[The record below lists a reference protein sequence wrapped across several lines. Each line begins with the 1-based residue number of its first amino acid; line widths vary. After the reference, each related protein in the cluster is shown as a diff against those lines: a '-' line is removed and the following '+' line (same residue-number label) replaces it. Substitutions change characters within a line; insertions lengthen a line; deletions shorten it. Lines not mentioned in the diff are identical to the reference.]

1 MKIALIGYG
10 RMGHMI
16 EEIAVSRG
24 HEIVCTVDVDN
35 PEAFD
40 SEAFRSAD
48 VAIEFSMPSSAYANV
63 LKAFDAG
70 LKVVS
75 GTTGWFADHKAEMD
89 ALCASG
95 RTLFWSS
102 NFSIG
107 VYIFSAV
114 NRYLAGIM
122 DKFDSYDVAMDEV
135 HHCHKLDSP
144 SGTAVTLAEAV
155 LSRIARKDRWINEL
169 APLGEIESVKTP
181 MPGSAL
187 EIFSY
192 RHDEVPGTHTI
203 RYESDADRIV
213 ITHEA
218 KSRRG
223 FALGAV
229 LAAEYTAAHEGLL
242 GMDDLFKELI

>member
-24 HEIVCTVDVDN
+24 HEIVCTVDVGN

-48 VAIEFSMPSSAYANV
+48 VAIEFSMPSSAYSNV
-63 LKAFDAG
+63 KKAFVAG

-75 GTTGWFADHKAEMD
+75 GTTGWFADHREEMEAFCAE
-89 ALCASG
+89 G
-95 RTLFWSS
+95 HTLFWSS

-114 NRYLAGIM
+114 NSYLAGIM
-122 DKFDSYDVAMDEV
+122 DKFDGYDVAMDEV

-144 SGTAVTLAEAV
+144 SGTAVTLAEGLLAK
-155 LSRIARKDRWINEL
+155 LSRKDSWINEL
-169 APLGEIESVKTP
+169 APLGEVESIKTP
-181 MPGSAL
+181 EAGPAL
-187 EIFSY
+187 KIFSY
-192 RHDEVPGTHTI
+192 RHDEVPGIHSV

-229 LAAEYTAAHEGLL
+229 LPAEYAASHSGLL
-242 GMDDLFKELI
+242 GMDDLFKDLI

>member
-1 MKIALIGYG
+1 MKIVLIGYG

-75 GTTGWFADHKAEMD
+75 GTTGWFAAHKDEME
-89 ALCASG
+89 ALCAG
-95 RTLFWSS
+95 GKTLFWSS

-114 NRYLAGIM
+114 NKYLAGIM

-144 SGTAVTLAEAV
+144 SGTAVTLAEGL
-155 LSRIARKDRWINEL
+155 LSRLSRKDSWANEL
-169 APLGEIESVKTP
+169 APLGEVESLKAP
-181 MPGSAL
+181 APGSAL
-187 EIFSY
+187 QIFSY
-192 RHDEVPGTHTI
+192 RHDEVPGIHSI
-203 RYESDADRIV
+203 RYESEADRIV

-229 LAAEYTAAHEGLL
+229 LAAEFAAVHEGLL

>member
-1 MKIALIGYG
+1 MDIALIGYG

-24 HEIVCTVDVDN
+24 HRVVCTVDVDN

-48 VAIEFSMPSSAYANV
+48 VAIEFTMPSSAYSNV

-70 LKVVS
+70 VKVVS
-75 GTTGWFADHKAEMD
+75 GTTGWFAEHRDEMQR
-89 ALCASG
+89 LCSEG

-122 DKFDSYDVAMDEV
+122 DKFDGYDVAMDEV
-135 HHCHKLDSP
+135 HHCHKLDAP
-144 SGTAVTLAEAV
+144 SGTAVTLAEGI
-155 LSRIARKDRWINEL
+155 LSRLSRKEGWVNEL
-169 APLGEIESVKTP
+169 APLGEVESLKTP
-181 MPGSAL
+181 APGKDL
-187 EIFSY
+187 QIYSY
-192 RHDEVPGTHTI
+192 RHDEVPGIHTV

-223 FALGAV
+223 FARGAV
-229 LAAEYTAAHEGLL
+229 LAAEYTASHEGLL
-242 GMDDLFKELI
+242 GMDDLFKDMI

>member
-16 EEIAVSRG
+16 EGIALSRG
-24 HEIVCTVDVDN
+24 HELVCAVDVDN

-48 VAIEFSMPSSAYANV
+48 VAIEFTMPSSAYSNV
-63 LKAFDAG
+63 KKAFAAG

-75 GTTGWFADHKAEMD
+75 GTTGWFADHKEEMEK
-89 ALCASG
+89 LCASG
-95 RTLFWSS
+95 NTLFWSS

-144 SGTAVTLAEAV
+144 SGTAVTLAEGILSK
-155 LSRIARKDRWINEL
+155 LSRKEGWTNEL
-169 APLGEIESVKTP
+169 APLGEVESLKAPV
-181 MPGSAL
+181 PGKGL
-187 EIFSY
+187 QIFSY
-192 RHDEVPGTHTI
+192 RHDEVPGIHTV

-213 ITHEA
+213 FTHEA
-218 KSRRG
+218 KSRKG
-223 FALGAV
+223 FALSAV
-229 LAAEYTAAHEGLL
+229 LAAEYAAGHSGLL
-242 GMDDLFKELI
+242 GMDDLFKDLI

>member
-1 MKIALIGYG
+1 MDIALIGYG

-24 HEIVCTVDVDN
+24 HRVVCTVDVDN

-48 VAIEFSMPSSAYANV
+48 VAIEFTMPSSAYSNV

-70 LKVVS
+70 VKVVS
-75 GTTGWFADHKAEMD
+75 GTTGWFAEHRDEMQR
-89 ALCASG
+89 LCSEG

-122 DKFDSYDVAMDEV
+122 DKFDGYDVAMDEV
-135 HHCHKLDSP
+135 HHCHKLDAP
-144 SGTAVTLAEAV
+144 SGTAVTLAEGI
-155 LSRIARKDRWINEL
+155 LSRLSRKEGWVNEL
-169 APLGEIESVKTP
+169 APLGEVESLKTP
-181 MPGSAL
+181 APGKDL
-187 EIFSY
+187 QIYSY
-192 RHDEVPGTHTI
+192 RHDEVPGIHTV

-229 LAAEYTAAHEGLL
+229 LAAEYTASHEGLL
-242 GMDDLFKELI
+242 GMDDLFKDMI

>member
-24 HEIVCTVDVDN
+24 HEIVCAVDVDN

-48 VAIEFSMPSSAYANV
+48 VAIEFSMPASAYANV
-63 LKAFDAG
+63 RKAFDAG

-75 GTTGWFADHKAEMD
+75 GTTGWFADHKDEME

-114 NRYLAGIM
+114 NAYLAGIM

-144 SGTAVTLAEAV
+144 SGTAVTLAEGI
-155 LSRIARKDRWINEL
+155 LSRISRKDRWINDL
-169 APLGEIESVKTP
+169 APLGEVESVKAP
-181 MPGSAL
+181 VPGSAL

-192 RHDEVPGTHTI
+192 RHDEVPGTHSI

-229 LAAEYTAAHEGLL
+229 LAAEYTASHEGLL
-242 GMDDLFKELI
+242 GMDDLFKEMI

>member
-1 MKIALIGYG
+1 
-10 RMGHMI
+10 MGHMI

-24 HEIVCTVDVDN
+24 HQVVCTVDVDN

-40 SEAFRSAD
+40 SEEFRSAD
-48 VAIEFSMPSSAYANV
+48 VAIEFSIPSSAYSNIM
-63 LKAFDAG
+63 KAFDAG

-75 GTTGWFADHKAEMD
+75 GTTGWFAGHRAEME
-89 ALCASG
+89 ALCAEG
-95 RTLFWSS
+95 KTLFWSS

-114 NRYLAGIM
+114 NSYLAGIM
-122 DKFDSYDVAMDEV
+122 DKFEGYDVAMDEV
-135 HHCHKLDSP
+135 HHCHKLDAP
-144 SGTAVTLAEAV
+144 SGTAVTLAEGLLAR
-155 LSRIARKDRWINEL
+155 LSRKDSWTGEL
-169 APLGEIESVKTP
+169 APLGEVESFKTP
-181 MPGSAL
+181 EPGSAL
-187 EIFSY
+187 KIYSY
-192 RHDEVPGTHTI
+192 RHDEVPGIHTI

-229 LAAEYTAAHEGLL
+229 LAAEFAAGHAGLL

>member
-1 MKIALIGYG
+1 MDIALIGYG

-24 HEIVCTVDVDN
+24 HRIVCTVDIDN

-48 VAIEFSMPSSAYANV
+48 VAIEFSMPSSAYSNV
-63 LKAFDAG
+63 LKAFGAG

-75 GTTGWFADHKAEMD
+75 GTTGWFAEHRAEME
-89 ALCASG
+89 ALCSG
-95 RTLFWSS
+95 GKTLFWSS

-114 NRYLAGIM
+114 NNYLAGIM

-144 SGTAVTLAEAV
+144 SGTAVTLAEGI
-155 LSRIARKDRWINEL
+155 LSRISRKEGWTNEL
-169 APLGEIESVKTP
+169 APLGEIESVKP
-181 MPGSAL
+181 PVLGKAL

-192 RHDEVPGTHTI
+192 RHDEVPGIHTV

-213 ITHEA
+213 ITHDA
-218 KSRRG
+218 KSRKG

-229 LAAEYTAAHEGLL
+229 LAAEYAARHEGLL
-242 GMDDLFKELI
+242 GMDDLFKELL

>member
-24 HEIVCTVDVDN
+24 HEIVCAVDVNN

-40 SEAFRSAD
+40 SDAFRSAD
-48 VAIEFSMPSSAYANV
+48 VAIEFTMPASAYSNV
-63 LKAFDAG
+63 RKAFDAG
-70 LKVVS
+70 LKVVC
-75 GTTGWFADHKAEMD
+75 GTTGWFADHREEMQK
-89 ALCASG
+89 LCAEG
-95 RTLFWSS
+95 KTLFWSS

-122 DKFDSYDVAMDEV
+122 DKFEGYDVAMDEV
-135 HHCHKLDSP
+135 HHCHKLDAP
-144 SGTAVTLAEAV
+144 SGTAVTLAEGILSK
-155 LSRIARKDRWINEL
+155 LSRKDGWVNEL
-169 APLGEIESVKTP
+169 APLGEVESLKTP
-181 MPGSAL
+181 APGKAL
-187 EIFSY
+187 QIYSY
-192 RHDEVPGTHTI
+192 RHDEVPGIHTV

-229 LAAEYTAAHEGLL
+229 LAAEYTASHEGLL
-242 GMDDLFKELI
+242 GMDDLFKDMI